1 MNDMITEELRGAVE
15 AVVPVG
21 VKFVRSVIKWLKS
34 VPDTRALWQ
43 IAEPRKL
50 VVVASTS
57 IEFDTGD
64 YKRQCTGLGQL
75 GAFAC
80 AVDSLSKTYES
91 LSYENVY
98 LSNQVR
104 GEISGKL
111 LKNDLLLLGSPKTNH
126 ISGKFLKRIQNY
138 QVAKQEKNTIF
149 WKEKVRTPWTR
160 AEKFCGRTRRKKVIS
175 DYGLIVRARSP
186 FQKDRTVI
194 LFSGSHTY
202 GTMAAAMYFVT
213 EMLTDKKY
221 LESKKEKKDNIVA
234 LVRADVEGGF
244 PVNISRLDGKFYPW

>member
-1 MNDMITEELRGAVE
+1 MNAKVKEELFEGVKALAPFGARLVRWITELM
-15 AVVPVG
+15 
-21 VKFVRSVIKWLKS
+21 RSV
-34 VPDTRALWQ
+34 PQRRDLWRVTQ
-43 IAEPRKL
+43 PEEL

-57 IEFDTGD
+57 VEFYTGK
-64 YKRQCTGLGQL
+64 YKRQCTGIGQL

-91 LSYENVY
+91 LCYENVY
-98 LSNQVR
+98 LSKQV
-104 GEISGKL
+104 SGQVSGRL

-126 ISGKFLKRIQNY
+126 ISGKFLKSIRIC

-149 WKEKVRTPWTR
+149 WKEKVSTPWTR
-160 AEKFCGRTRRKKVIS
+160 AEKFCGRTRREKVIS

-202 GTMAAAMYFVT
+202 GTMASAMYFVT

>member
-1 MNDMITEELRGAVE
+1 MNANILQELILAGKNA
-15 AVVPVG
+15 APLG
-21 VKFVRSVIKWLKS
+21 VKFARWVIKLIES
-34 VPDTRALWQ
+34 VPQRRTLWQ
-43 IAEPRKL
+43 IAKPAKL
-50 VVVASTS
+50 VIVASTS

-64 YKRQCTGLGQL
+64 YKRQCTGIGQL

-80 AVDSLSKTYES
+80 LLDSLSKTYES

-98 LSNQVR
+98 LSKQVR

-126 ISGKFLKRIQNY
+126 ISGKFLKRIHNC
-138 QVAKQEKNTIF
+138 QVAKQQKNTIF
-149 WKEKVRTPWTR
+149 WKEQVRIPWTR

-186 FQKDRTVI
+186 FQKGRTVV

-221 LESKKEKKDNIVA
+221 LESKKERKGNIVA

-244 PVNISRLDGKFYPW
+244 PVSISRVEGKFYAW